1 MKHVYLD
8 VTLPELKGG
17 AMYQTATGDG
27 STDNAAI
34 ARAFRELRKK
44 IKGKRA
50 CMTVTRLLFGLSSTF
65 CLCCTVFG
73 RADY

>member
-44 IKGKRA
+44 IKGKRVSVIQA
-50 CMTVTRLLFGLSSTF
+50 RISITTKTVEG
-65 CLCCTVFG
+65 
-73 RADY
+73 